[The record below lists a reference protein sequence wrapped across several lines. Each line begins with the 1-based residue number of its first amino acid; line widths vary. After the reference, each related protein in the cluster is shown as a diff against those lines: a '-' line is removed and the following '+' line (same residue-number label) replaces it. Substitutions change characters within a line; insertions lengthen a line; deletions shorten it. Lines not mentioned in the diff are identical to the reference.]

1 MKKKI
6 FFTLLVSIIIT
17 LSVSSCQ
24 DFLDKYPTESVP
36 AIQSIGNAN
45 DAEVAIN
52 GVYHAMA
59 SSVYYG
65 RDMVLYAEYK
75 GGDFGIT
82 TTGISGDA
90 LYFFTHT
97 PSSGAYSD
105 FWYQCYFVLLQ
116 VNNILECIESGKIDA
131 QTPADIAKVNSVK
144 GQALTVRALVHF
156 DLARLYGYPY
166 LKDNGASLGAA
177 VVKTT
182 LASNAQLRRNTVAEC
197 YEQAITDLTEAINS
211 SLLPTTKK
219 NGYINQYGAKSLLA
233 RIYLYK
239 GDWENAYTMAKD
251 VIDNGGY
258 TPYTDANWV
267 ASWSQQFESES
278 IFELFVV
285 PDETDLGSTS
295 PMSYFAPRKN
305 LAGRKELGPIMVSD
319 QFFNMFNQ
327 SVHDTDVRWGVFGL
341 DEFGREDP
349 ASSYYIPDR
358 KGWMMKY
365 EGDGKS
371 TRSAVNIKV
380 IRLTEV
386 LLIGAEAALKKSSP
400 NKTDAA
406 SWINIVRKRNP
417 ALTDLDGNENIN
429 ELLDEVAL
437 QRRIDLIGE
446 GHRYFDVLR
455 VGGTIEYT
463 DGGGIFPALHAG
475 GRSSTVDWN
484 FNKCVL
490 PIGVNEI
497 NANPAIKDQ
506 QNPGYN

>member
-6 FFTLLVSIIIT
+6 FFTLFVSIIIT
-17 LSVSSCQ
+17 LGVSSCQ
-24 DFLDKYPTESVP
+24 DFLDKYPSESVP
-36 AIQSIGNAN
+36 ATQAIGNAN

-59 SSVYYG
+59 SSSYYG

-90 LYFFTHT
+90 LYYFTHT
-97 PSSGAYSD
+97 PTSGAYSD
-105 FWYQCYFVLLQ
+105 SWYQCYFVLLQ
-116 VNNILECIESGKIDA
+116 VNNILECIDAGKVDA
-131 QTPADIAKVNSVK
+131 QSAADITKVNSVK
-144 GQALTVRALVHF
+144 GQALAIRALVHF

-177 VVKTT
+177 VVTTT
-182 LASNAQLRRNTVAEC
+182 LSANAQLRRNTVAEC
-197 YEQAITDLTEAINS
+197 YEQAINDLNEAINS
-211 SLLPTTKK
+211 SLLPAVKK

-239 GDWENAYTMAKD
+239 GDWENAYKIAKD
-251 VIDNGGY
+251 VIENGGY
-258 TPYTDANWV
+258 TPYTDENWT
-267 ASWSQQFESES
+267 ASWTQQFGTES
-278 IFELFVV
+278 IFELVVV
-285 PDETDLGSTS
+285 PSETDLGSTS
-295 PMSYFAPRKN
+295 PCSYFAPRKN
-305 LAGRKELGPIMVSD
+305 LPDRRELGPIMVSD

-327 SVHDTDVRWGVFGL
+327 SIHDTDIRWNIFGL
-341 DEFGREDP
+341 DEFARED
-349 ASSYYIPDR
+349 ASSSFYIQER

-371 TRSAVNIKV
+371 TRSAVNIKI

-417 ALTDLDGNENIN
+417 VLTDLDGNESIN
-429 ELLDEVAL
+429 DLLDETIL

-455 VGGTIEYT
+455 TGGSIAYT
-463 DGGGIFPALHAG
+463 DGGGIFPQLQAG

-484 FNKCVL
+484 FYKCVL
-490 PIGVNEI
+490 PIGINEL
-497 NANPAIKDQ
+497 NANPAIRDQ
-506 QNPGYN
+506 QNPEY